1 MPITHT
7 RDFFVSRLMIS
18 LKTNLS
24 SLNTQN
30 QAAKSKSELD
40 ASIRRLGSGLR
51 INSASDNA
59 AGQAIANRF
68 ASQQSGLAQAK
79 RNAGDGLSMVET
91 AESALDEINNRLQ
104 RIRELAVQGLN
115 GINSQEDSDAI
126 QAEINLNLKAIDQ
139 LNSTSN
145 FNGIHLLD
153 GSAGKMGFQVG
164 THDNEKIDLDL
175 SSPGFSVDELGLK
188 DLIISG
194 LSGSVSDVNNYVG
207 SASAMSLSNPA
218 ISVSYATTLTSPQLV
233 RGTDNLY
240 YIQGN
245 DANGKP
251 AYYRAN
257 YSASWD
263 TQTGTGAIAVSE
275 TSSTAAYSAAGQI
288 PSRAITTLNVF
299 DTNGAAVSG
308 STLTQDNG
316 QYYIQQGDTYFPASL
331 TFGPSGAVTAQM
343 TSATG
348 KEDFEFTTLP
358 TSVTTTPAVDSSTVA
373 STFTDA
379 NGNTVAGRLMKSGS
393 QYVME
398 VNNGGNLQYY
408 PARFTA
414 TSNGTTTSLS
424 VTATSTTLANS
435 FTPVT
440 SVSGTSYVTLDPA
453 KVQVNYTD
461 AEGKTFNDVLRLD
474 SDGNYYMDL
483 PGSGT
488 SKTATLVV
496 RNTPTNPYLLK
507 TLNGVGDVQIYYTP
521 SMSSSTDTAT
531 NHTVMNISEVG
542 AGIRLRNPDDP
553 LATLDRAINRID
565 TRRTQLGAVANRLE
579 SVQNLQDSATGA
591 IASSR
596 SRIEDADYAT
606 EVSAMTHAQLL
617 QQASAEMLVKANST
631 PELVLSL
638 LKG

>member
-1 MPITHT
+1 
-7 RDFFVSRLMIS
+7 MIS
-18 LKTNLS
+18 LKTNLP
-24 SLNTQN
+24 SLNAQN

-59 AGQAIANRF
+59 AGQAIANRL
-68 ASQQSGLAQAK
+68 ASQQSGLSQAK

-145 FNGIHLLD
+145 FNGIPLLD

-207 SASAMSLSNPA
+207 NASSMSLSNPA
-218 ISVSYATTLTSPQLV
+218 ISVSYSTTLTSPQLV

-240 YIQGN
+240 YIKGN

-251 AYYRAN
+251 AYYHAN

-263 TQTGTGAIAVSE
+263 TQTGTGAISVSA
-275 TSSTAAYSAAGQI
+275 TSSTAAYNAAGQI

-299 DTNGAAVSG
+299 DTNGAVVSG

-331 TFGPSGAVTAQM
+331 TFGPSGSVTAQM

-358 TSVTTTPAVDSSTVA
+358 TNVTATPAVDSSTVA

-379 NGNTVAGRLMKSGS
+379 NGNAVAGRLMKSGS
-393 QYVME
+393 LYVIE

-496 RNTPTNPYLLK
+496 RNTPTSPYLLK

-521 SMSSSTDTAT
+521 SMFSNTDTAT
-531 NHTVMNISEVG
+531 NHTVMTISEVG
-542 AGIRLRNPDDP
+542 SGIRLRHPDDP

-579 SVQNLQDSATGA
+579 SVQNLQDSATSA

-606 EVSAMTHAQLL
+606 EVSAMSRAQIL
-617 QQASAEMLVKANST
+617 QQASAEMLIKANST
-631 PELVLSL
+631 PELVLAL

>member
-1 MPITHT
+1 
-7 RDFFVSRLMIS
+7 MIS

-30 QAAKSKSELD
+30 LATKSKSELD
-40 ASIRRLGSGLR
+40 ASIRRLSSGLR

-59 AGQAIANRF
+59 AGQAIANRL
-68 ASQQSGLAQAK
+68 ASQQGALAVGK

-104 RIRELAVQGLN
+104 RIRELTVQGLN

-145 FNGIHLLD
+145 FNGINLLD

-164 THDNEKIDLDL
+164 ANDNEKIDLDL
-175 SSPGFSVDELGLK
+175 SAPGFSVDELGLK
-188 DLIISG
+188 DFIVSGISG
-194 LSGSVSDVNNYVG
+194 TVSDVSNYLG
-207 SASAMSLSNPA
+207 YASSMSLSNSA
-218 ISVSYATTLTSPQLV
+218 ITVTYSGTGLTSPQLV
-233 RGTDNLY
+233 RGTDNRY

-251 AYYRAN
+251 AYYQAS
-257 YSASWD
+257 YSANWS
-263 TQTGTGAIAVSE
+263 TQAGSGSISISAPSGGV
-275 TSSTAAYSAAGQI
+275 AYSDAGQI
-288 PSRAITTLNVF
+288 PSRAITTLTVL
-299 DTNGAAVSG
+299 DSGGAVASG
-308 STLTQDNG
+308 TLTEDNG
-316 QYYIQQGDTYFPASL
+316 QYYIQQNDTYFPASL

-343 TSATG
+343 TGAAS
-348 KEDFEFTTLP
+348 KEDFEFTPLP
-358 TSVTTTPAVDSSTVA
+358 TNVTTTPAIDSSTVA

-379 NGNTVAGRLMKSGS
+379 NGNAVAGRLMKSGS
-393 QYVME
+393 QYLME

-408 PARFTA
+408 PATFTA
-414 TSNGTTTSLS
+414 TSDGTTTSLS
-424 VTATSTTLANS
+424 VSATSATPANA
-435 FTPVT
+435 FTAVT
-440 SVSGTSYVTLDPA
+440 SVTGTSNVTLDSS
-453 KVQVNYTD
+453 VQVNYTD
-461 AEGKTFNDVLRLD
+461 AEGKTFTDVMRQD

-483 PGSGT
+483 PGSAD
-488 SKTATLVV
+488 SKTATLVIH
-496 RNTPTNPYLLK
+496 NTPTSPYLLK
-507 TLNGVGDVQIYYTP
+507 TLNGVGEVQIYYAT
-521 SMSSSTDTAT
+521 SIYSNTDTDT

-542 AGIRLRNPDDP
+542 SGIRLRNPDDP
-553 LATLDRAINRID
+553 LATLDRAIKRID
-565 TRRTQLGAVANRLE
+565 TQRTKLGAVANRLE
-579 SVQNLQDSATGA
+579 SVQNLQDSATSA
-591 IASSR
+591 IASTR

-606 EVSAMTHAQLL
+606 EVSAMTRAQLL

>member
-1 MPITHT
+1 
-7 RDFFVSRLMIS
+7 MIS

-40 ASIRRLGSGLR
+40 ASIRRLSSGLR

-59 AGQAIANRF
+59 AGQAIANRL
-68 ASQQSGLAQAK
+68 ASQQSALAVGK

-145 FNGIHLLD
+145 FNGINLLD

-164 THDNEKIDLDL
+164 AHDNEKIDLDL
-175 SSPGFSVDELGLK
+175 SLPGFSVDELGLT

-194 LSGSVSDVNNYVG
+194 ISGTVSDVNSYVG
-207 SASAMSLSNPA
+207 SANPMSLSNSA
-218 ISVSYATTLTSPQLV
+218 ISVSYSATGLTSPQLV

-245 DANGKP
+245 DADGKP
-251 AYYRAN
+251 AYYRAAYN
-257 YSASWD
+257 ANWN
-263 TQTGTGAIAVSE
+263 TQTGTGTISIGT
-275 TSSTAAYSAAGQI
+275 TSGTTSISAAGQI
-288 PSRAITTLNVF
+288 PSRAITTLNVLN
-299 DTNGAAVSG
+299 TGGATVSG
-308 STLTQDNG
+308 TLTEDNG
-316 QYYIQQGDTYFPASL
+316 QYYIQQNDTYFPASL

-343 TSATG
+343 TGASS

-358 TSVTTTPAVDSSTVA
+358 TNVTTTPAVDSSTAA

-379 NGNTVAGRLMKSGS
+379 NGNAVTGRLMKSGS

-408 PARFTA
+408 PATFTA
-414 TSNGTTTSLS
+414 TSNGTTTSLN
-424 VTATSTTLANS
+424 VTATSATPVNG

-440 SVSGTSYVTLDPA
+440 SVSGTSNVTLDPA
-453 KVQVNYTD
+453 NVQVNYTD
-461 AEGKTFNDVLRLD
+461 AAGKTFTDVLRLD

-483 PGSGT
+483 PGSAD
-488 SKTATLVV
+488 SKTATLVIH
-496 RNTPTNPYLLK
+496 NTPTTPFLLK
-507 TLNGVGDVQIYYTP
+507 TLNGVGDVQIYYAT
-521 SMSSSTDTAT
+521 SISSNTDTTT
-531 NHTVMNISEVG
+531 NHTVMSISEVG
-542 AGIRLRNPDDP
+542 SGIRLRNPDDP
-553 LATLDRAINRID
+553 LATLDRAISRID
-565 TRRTQLGAVANRLE
+565 ARRTQLGAVANRLE
-579 SVQNLQDSATGA
+579 SVQNLQDSATSA

-606 EVSAMTHAQLL
+606 EVTAMTRAQLL

>member
-1 MPITHT
+1 
-7 RDFFVSRLMIS
+7 MIS

-139 LNSTSN
+139 FNSTSN

-194 LSGSVSDVNNYVG
+194 LSGSVSDVNRYTG
-207 SASAMSLSNPA
+207 YASSMSLSNPA
-218 ISVSYATTLTSPQLV
+218 TTVSYTGTTLTSPQLV
-233 RGTDNLY
+233 RGTDHEY
-240 YIQGN
+240 YIQGL
-245 DANGKP
+245 DANGNT
-251 AYYRAN
+251 AYN
-257 YSASWD
+257 LASYQALWD
-263 TQTGTGAIAVSE
+263 TQAGTGTI
-275 TSSTAAYSAAGQI
+275 TINAYSGTPLYSDAGQI

-308 STLTQDNG
+308 GTLTQDNG

-331 TFGPSGAVTAQM
+331 TFGPAGAVTAQI

-358 TSVTTTPAVDSSTVA
+358 TSVTTPPAVDSSTVP

-379 NGNTVAGRLMKSGS
+379 NGNTVAGRLLKSGS

-507 TLNGVGDVQIYYTP
+507 TLNGVGEVQIYYAT
-521 SMSSSTDTAT
+521 SIYSNTDTDT

-606 EVSAMTHAQLL
+606 EVSAMTRAQLL

>member
-1 MPITHT
+1 
-7 RDFFVSRLMIS
+7 MIS

-40 ASIRRLGSGLR
+40 ASIRRLSSGLR

-59 AGQAIANRF
+59 AGQAIANRL
-68 ASQQSGLAQAK
+68 ASQQSGLSQAK

-104 RIRELAVQGLN
+104 RIRQLTVQGLN

-145 FNGIHLLD
+145 FNGINLLD
-153 GSAGKMGFQVG
+153 GSAGKLGFQVG
-164 THDNEKIDLDL
+164 TRDNEKIDLDL

-194 LSGSVSDVNNYVG
+194 ISGTVSEVNRYVG
-207 SASAMSLSNPA
+207 YANAMSLSNSA
-218 ISVSYATTLTSPQLV
+218 TTVSYTGTTLTSPQLV
-233 RGTDNLY
+233 RGTDHEY
-240 YIQGN
+240 YIQGL
-245 DANGKP
+245 DANGNT
-251 AYYRAN
+251 AYN
-257 YSASWD
+257 LASYQALWD
-263 TQTGTGAIAVSE
+263 TQAGTGTITVR
-275 TSSTAAYSAAGQI
+275 AYSGTPLYADAGQI
-288 PSRAITTLNVF
+288 PSRAITTLNVLNN
-299 DTNGAAVSG
+299 DGTASSG
-308 STLTQDNG
+308 TLTEDSG
-316 QYYIQQGDTYFPASL
+316 QYYIQQGNTYSPASL
-331 TFGPSGAVTAQM
+331 TFGPTGAVTAQI
-343 TSATG
+343 TSAAS

-358 TSVTTTPAVDSSTVA
+358 TNVTTTPVVDSSTVA

-379 NGNTVAGRLMKSGS
+379 NGNAVAGRLLKSGS

-408 PARFTA
+408 PATFTA
-414 TSNGTTTSLS
+414 TSDGTTTSLS
-424 VTATSTTLANS
+424 VTATSGTSLNS

-440 SVSGTSYVTLDPA
+440 NVSGNAYVTFDPA
-453 KVQVNYTD
+453 NVQVNYTD
-461 AEGKTFNDVLRLD
+461 AQGKTFTDVLRLD

-483 PGSGT
+483 PGSDI
-488 SKTATLVV
+488 SKTATLNV
-496 RNTPTNPYLLK
+496 RNSLTDPYLLK
-507 TLNGVGDVQIYYTP
+507 TLNGVGEVQIYYAT
-521 SMSSSTDTAT
+521 SIYSNTDTDT
-531 NHTVMNISEVG
+531 NHTVMTISEVG
-542 AGIRLRNPDDP
+542 SGIRLRNPDDP
-553 LATLDRAINRID
+553 LATLDRAIKRID
-565 TRRTQLGAVANRLE
+565 TQRTKLGAVANRLE
-579 SVQNLQDSATGA
+579 SVQNLQDSATSA
-591 IASSR
+591 IAASR

-606 EVSAMTHAQLL
+606 EVSAMTRAQLL

-638 LKG
+638 LRG